1 MSKLNEKLSKCLKE
15 GERRGIRHKGLKEI
29 KPDNGLA
36 LAHLDKALHNFKAI
50 TSFAKIGFSDWSANA
65 SFYTLYHCLLGILAK
80 NGFESRNQ
88 SCTFAM
94 MEDLIKKDKINN
106 ITTEELKEIYNSDI
120 IEDLENSP
128 HILDIRENMQYSTR
142 TLMENDRLVKLKERT
157 GILLEKLRR
166 EIEK

>member
-1 MSKLNEKLSKCLKE
+1 MSK
-15 GERRGIRHKGLKEI
+15 
-29 KPDNGLA
+29 
-36 LAHLDKALHNFKAI
+36 
-50 TSFAKIGFSDWSANA
+50 
-65 SFYTLYHCLLGILAK
+65 
-80 NGFESRNQ
+80 
-88 SCTFAM
+88 
-94 MEDLIKKDKINN
+94 
-106 ITTEELKEIYNSDI
+106 YNSDI